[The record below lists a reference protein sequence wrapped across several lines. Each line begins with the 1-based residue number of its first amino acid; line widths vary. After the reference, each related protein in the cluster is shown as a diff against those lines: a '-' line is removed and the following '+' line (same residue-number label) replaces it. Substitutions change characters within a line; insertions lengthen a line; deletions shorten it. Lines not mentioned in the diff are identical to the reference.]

1 MVSIPPVFASCSFA
15 PCKVTVKVL
24 ESKETVTTTFGSLRF
39 VNSAAQWW
47 DYSDRLHYDPAVGL
61 QAGIA
66 QAGLP
71 ASASFGDWNAN
82 VNPLL
87 VGALNLSAVGDGS
100 AIIGSVTVEFFPQHV
115 PVGSPPRPSRLTLS
129 ALISSRFPAA

>member
-1 MVSIPPVFASCSFA
+1 M
-15 PCKVTVKVL
+15 L

-39 VNSAAQWW
+39 VNSAARWW

-71 ASASFGDWNAN
+71 ASASFGDWSVN

-115 PVGSPPRPSRLTLS
+115 PVGFSPPNHQSPLPSHAFGTNLLRVFPRRL
-129 ALISSRFPAA
+129 